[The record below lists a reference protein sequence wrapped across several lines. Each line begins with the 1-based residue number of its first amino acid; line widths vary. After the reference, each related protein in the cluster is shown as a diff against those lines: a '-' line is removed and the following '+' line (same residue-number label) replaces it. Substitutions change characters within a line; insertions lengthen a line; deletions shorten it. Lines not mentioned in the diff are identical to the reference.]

1 MIRAYA
7 LAAGAGTQLFTQG
20 IGDGAFGT
28 GDLSKALSMTSGWII
43 NIAVAEWV
51 IRRPSV
57 RRTRRAHTRAVV
69 EQGTLSV
76 VESYEHTFHYG
87 K

>member
-7 LAAGAGTQLFTQG
+7 LAAGAGTQLFTRG
-20 IGDGAFGT
+20 IGDPAFGT

-43 NIAVAEWV
+43 NLAVAEWV

-57 RRTRRAHTRAVV
+57 LRARRVRTRAVV
-69 EQGTLSV
+69 VGSP
-76 VESYEHTFHYG
+76 
-87 K
+87 